1 VKIKKLLIVK
11 PRVEEIFDDSGNVIG
26 SNYIYPDKY
35 NPEHA
40 QHICYNFANGKNLK
54 GGHIAEGMVIY
65 EAKEKE
71 IKYLL
76 KEKGVEEIDY
86 DNAKEIGKKW
96 KPEMMIGGITK
107 PAFNISKWIK
117 KSEIDSNKL

>member
-40 QHICYNFANGKNLK
+40 QHICYNFANRKNLK

-65 EAKEKE
+65 EAEEKE
-71 IKYLL
+71 IKILL
-76 KEKGVEEIDY
+76 KEKGIEEIDY
-86 DNAKEIGKKW
+86 DNAKIKGKKW
-96 KPEMMIGGITK
+96 KPKNIIEGIEK
-107 PAFNISKWIK
+107 PEFDITEWIK